1 MEDLEIVNITFKMYK
16 SEVKQFKPW
25 FSNYYQVIDFK
36 HFADRPRMRK
46 EDKIYRKMLKQK
58 KLLTDAIE
66 IYRNKNNHKYLD
78 DATN

>member
-1 MEDLEIVNITFKMYK
+1 MEDLEIVNMTFKMHV
-16 SEVKQFKPW
+16 SDIEEFEPW

-46 EDKIYRKMLKQK
+46 EDKTYRKMLKQK

-66 IYRNKNNHKYLD
+66 IYRNKNNHKYLE
-78 DATN
+78 NE